1 MAVNRDAT
9 ILYIGWD
16 GQPHNYLTKVID
28 YAAQRPVGTGDHH
41 IKISH
46 DDWCAFFKGRA
57 CHCDPDIREMS
68 DREIL
73 GT

>member
-1 MAVNRDAT
+1 MAAKRNRT

-16 GQPHNYLTKVID
+16 DQPHNYIAKFIRYVGQAT
-28 YAAQRPVGTGDHH
+28 VGTGDHH
-41 IKISH
+41 VRISH

-57 CHCDPDIREMS
+57 CNCDPDIREMLP
-68 DREIL
+68 REIV